1 MIDVHAVNQKKTK
14 QKKKKVHR
22 FLQKK
27 KMIDVH
33 AVKNFFKKKVYRFL
47 QLGRKKLLMC
57 TL

>member
-27 KMIDVH
+27 KMIDVQ
-33 AVKNFFKKKVYRFL
+33 AINKRKQRKYIDSYNTEEKK
-47 QLGRKKLLMC
+47 
-57 TL
+57 